1 MQKRISMAA
10 AALRTRTEA
19 EKAEVVEAT
28 REHIWPLISAGKVV
42 PVIHAVLPMSEAA
55 EAHRMLD
62 DGSHIG
68 KILLVN

>member
-1 MQKRISMAA
+1 
-10 AALRTRTEA
+10 
-19 EKAEVVEAT
+19 VVAAT
-28 REHIWPLISAGKVV
+28 REHIWPLITAGKVI